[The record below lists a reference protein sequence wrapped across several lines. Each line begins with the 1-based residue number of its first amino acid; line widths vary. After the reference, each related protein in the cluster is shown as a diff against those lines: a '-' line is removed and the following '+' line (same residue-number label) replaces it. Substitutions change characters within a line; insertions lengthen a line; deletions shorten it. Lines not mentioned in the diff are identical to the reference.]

1 MKRILVSLFAL
12 LCLSMMQGAAQADN
26 SQRSGFMGG
35 FSSGFGGATDG
46 LSIVNTFHFGRFIS
60 PELVLLAEGGSHIF
74 PQGTG
79 STADGVEN
87 HTFFGIGAQRFLGGP
102 WWLRGSVGGGSA
114 VVNGD
119 EKSGLGLVGT
129 LGLDF
134 GYICDVQARAAVSY
148 FDNARLLDASVL
160 FGLKWY

>member
-46 LSIVNTFHFGRFIS
+46 LSIVNSFHFGRFMS

-87 HTFFGIGAQRFLGGP
+87 HTFFGIGAQHFLGGP
-102 WWLRGSVGGGSA
+102 WWLRGSVGSGSA
-114 VVNGD
+114 LVNGD